1 MSYRN
6 LDFIRGELVGASRA
20 LLAAYMRQAAPHTTE
35 EADVIES
42 VFGECALELQ
52 RLVNNEFQFFGNDL
66 GDPVQFAL
74 TVLLMI
80 GEEHSASGRHSK
92 GKAHA

>member
-1 MSYRN
+1 MSFRN
-6 LDFIRGELVGASRA
+6 IDLIRGELIGASRA
-20 LLAAYMRQAAPHTTE
+20 LLAAHMWQPAPHTAE

-42 VFGECALELQ
+42 VFDERASELQ

-74 TVLLMI
+74 TVLLMV
-80 GEEHSASGRHSK
+80 GEEHHASGRHRK
-92 GKAHA
+92 